1 MSFLQMSKLDLHNK
15 RILIRADLNVPMQN
29 GEIANEAKL
38 LAILPTLSLALKAN
52 ASVLLLSHLGR
63 PKEGKYDPEF
73 SLQPIAGRL
82 SVLLGKTVR
91 FEKNWLQGVTI
102 APGEIVLGE
111 NVRFNVGEEAN
122 DQKLA
127 ETMSQLGEI
136 FIMDAFATAHRAQA
150 STVGITRFAK
160 VAAAG
165 PLMVAELEALR
176 AVMEAPARPL
186 VAIIGGSKISGKL
199 QVLKAL
205 IEKVETLIV
214 GGGIANT
221 FIAALGFTVGNSL
234 YEPELVPM
242 AKMLLETAKSR
253 GVEIKVP
260 IDVVV
265 AKDLNNSPSR
275 VASIDAIEAEE
286 KIFDV
291 GPKSSECYKEILI
304 KAKTIL
310 WNGPLG
316 VFEKQA
322 FESGTQK
329 LAQVITEVKAFS
341 VAGGGET
348 IAAIDKYQISHAL
361 SYISTGGG
369 AFLEYLEG
377 KKLPAVAALEARAD
391 PTLF

>member
-265 AKDLNNSPSR
+265 AKVLNNSPSR

-391 PTLF
+391 PALF